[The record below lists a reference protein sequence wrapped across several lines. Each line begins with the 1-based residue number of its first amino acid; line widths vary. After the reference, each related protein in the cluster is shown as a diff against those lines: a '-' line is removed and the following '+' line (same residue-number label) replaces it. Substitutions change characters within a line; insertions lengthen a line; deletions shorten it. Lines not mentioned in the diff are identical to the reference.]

1 MIHAEVRD
9 AQLARGESHAAEQ
22 DATRVVERAATRVVE
37 QDAIPES
44 NALQFEEP
52 APGAT
57 RAGVKALVATASGP
71 PVPDETRHE
80 VR

>member
-9 AQLARGESHAAEQ
+9 AQLARGEPHAAEQ
-22 DATRVVERAATRVVE
+22 AATRVVE

-44 NALQFEEP
+44 NVLQFEEP

-57 RAGVKALVATASGP
+57 RPGVKALVATASGP

>member
-9 AQLARGESHAAEQ
+9 AQLARGEPHAAEQ
-22 DATRVVERAATRVVE
+22 DATRVVE